1 MDQLA
6 YTTAEMALN
15 TQAVASLVRHAIIKL
30 DDDPCTAR
38 QYLINAETLLEPVK
52 EPYSW
57 QGLAPWQAKRV
68 KAYIDTHLADHV
80 TLGDLAKLVRLSK
93 SYFSKGFK
101 RSFGEPFQRFLTR
114 QRVEQAQTLIATTKL
129 RLCDV
134 ACATGFADQSH
145 FSRAFLQ
152 ITGAT
157 PGRWR
162 RQLNLTME
170 RVTVFYP
177 T

>member
-1 MDQLA
+1 MDQLP
-6 YTTAEMALN
+6 YTSAETDLN

-30 DDDPCTAR
+30 DADPGTAR

-52 EPYSW
+52 IPSRWE
-57 QGLAPWQAKRV
+57 GLAPWQAKRV
-68 KAYIDTHLADHV
+68 NAYIDNNLADPV

-93 SYFSKGFK
+93 SHFSRGFK
-101 RSFGEPFQRFLTR
+101 RSFGECFQRFLKR
-114 QRVEQAQTLIATTKL
+114 KRVERAQTLMATARL

-162 RQLNLTME
+162 RQTLE
-170 RVTVFYP
+170 HVTVIYP